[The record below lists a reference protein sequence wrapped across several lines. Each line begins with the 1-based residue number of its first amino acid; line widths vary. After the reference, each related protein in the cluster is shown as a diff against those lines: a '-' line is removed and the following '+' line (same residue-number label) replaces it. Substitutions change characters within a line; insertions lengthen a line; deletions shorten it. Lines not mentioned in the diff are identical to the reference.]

1 MRMMSSIA
9 LCLALASGAASASAG
24 SGSYTQ
30 SGLYDENDINQ
41 GLLVIAVADKIRRSC
56 DSIRGRLFT
65 ARSYVNGLKDVAV
78 SRGYSDDEIDS
89 YINDSDGKAEM
100 RLRRNAYFESKGASN
115 LDHESLCVL
124 GRAEIARQSQIGK
137 LLKAK

>member
-1 MRMMSSIA
+1 MRILTSIT

-24 SGSYTQ
+24 SYKD
-30 SGLYDENDINQ
+30 SGLYRENDINQ

-56 DSIRGRLFT
+56 DSISGRLFT
-65 ARSYVNGLKDVAV
+65 ARSYVNSLKDVAE
-78 SRGYSDDEIDS
+78 SRGYSEAEIDS
-89 YINDSDGKAEM
+89 YINDKAGKAEM

-115 LDHESLCVL
+115 LDHDSLCVL
-124 GRAEIARQSQIGK
+124 GRAEIANQSQIGK